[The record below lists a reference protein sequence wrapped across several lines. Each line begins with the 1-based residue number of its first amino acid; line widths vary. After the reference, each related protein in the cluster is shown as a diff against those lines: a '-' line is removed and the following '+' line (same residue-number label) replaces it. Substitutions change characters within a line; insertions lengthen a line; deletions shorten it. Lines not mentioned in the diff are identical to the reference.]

1 MRYSIKEREYEIY
14 QAASGDYLVSVWE
27 YGKDREDYFCGTY
40 AEALEFVLEDSR
52 IAEEE
57 PE

>member
-1 MRYSIKEREYEIY
+1 MKYSIEKKEYEVY
-14 QAASGDYLVSVWE
+14 EAASGDFLVSVWE

-52 IAEEE
+52 IEEE

>member
-1 MRYSIKEREYEIY
+1 MKYNIGVKEYEVY
-14 QAASGDYLVSVWE
+14 QAASGDFLVSVWE

-52 IAEEE
+52 IEEE

>member
-1 MRYSIKEREYEIY
+1 MRYNIEGREYEIY
-14 QAASGDYLVSVWE
+14 EAASGDFLVSVWA

-40 AEALEFVLEDSR
+40 TAALEFVLEDSR
-52 IAEEE
+52 IEEE